1 MTLTPQDRG
10 QAQDRGQD
18 RPLLGGQSALAGL
31 PRPPLANGWPISTGV
46 IEGACRHLVKDRMDI
61 TGARWGTETAEA
73 ILKLRALQANGD
85 FDEYW
90 IYHRH
95 REHQRNHPASYQL
108 AA

>member
-18 RPLLGGQSALAGL
+18 RPLPGDQSALAGL

-61 TGARWGTETAEA
+61 TGARWGVQTAEA
-73 ILKLRALQANGD
+73 ILKLRALHANGD
-85 FDEYW
+85 FNACCAYL
-90 IYHRH
+90 H
-95 REHQRNHPASYQL
+95 REHQRNHQTSYQL